1 VRVLGINDGHNAA
14 ACLYEDGQIIA
25 AVQEERLRRVK
36 NWSGMPTQAI
46 DFVLKTAGIS
56 PGRVD
61 WAAINGY
68 HAAFP
73 MTREQ
78 LLEEY
83 ERNNDWDKTAQRKLK
98 RMIRAGAKSLGM
110 LERIRSRRQDDRVKE
125 LLALGF
131 PRERI
136 VFVEHHTAHASAAY
150 YGLANFYDDILVL
163 TADGSGD
170 GVCASVSIGR
180 KGRLERLHQ
189 IPMAHS
195 LGNIYA
201 MVTFL
206 MGMVP
211 LEHEYKVM
219 GLAPYADPKGA
230 ERVFQK
236 FMGLIRFNP
245 RQPLGWEKT
254 ERCPET
260 YYSSRFF
267 RSLLERERFD
277 WIAGGLQRFTETILT
292 QWVSNCVRETG
303 VRSVALGGGI
313 FMNVK
318 VNKLIME
325 LPEVEELFI
334 YPSCGDE
341 TNAMGAAYCIY
352 AEKAG
357 IHKMAPLRDLY
368 WGPQFSDA
376 EVEDALRKFRFRS
389 PVQFQWVKNI
399 EHKVAERLANGFIV
413 ARHAGREE
421 FGARAL
427 GNRSILANPS
437 DPRVIRIINEA
448 IKARDFWMP
457 FAPSLLSERASD
469 YIVNPKRVPAP
480 YMILTFD
487 TSERR
492 RELTAAIHPY
502 DFTVRPQVVER
513 MWNPRYHAILKEFE
527 RLTGIGGL
535 LNTSFNLHGFPI
547 ASSPWDS
554 LDVFDRSGLTTLA
567 IENWLVEKK

>member
-1 VRVLGINDGHNAA
+1 MRVLGINDGHNAA

>member
-1 VRVLGINDGHNAA
+1 
-14 ACLYEDGQIIA
+14 
-25 AVQEERLRRVK
+25 
-36 NWSGMPTQAI
+36 MPTQAI

-236 FMGLIRFNP
+236 RRFW
-245 RQPLGWEKT
+245 QFWQK
-254 ERCPET
+254 
-260 YYSSRFF
+260 
-267 RSLLERERFD
+267 
-277 WIAGGLQRFTETILT
+277 AGG
-292 QWVSNCVRETG
+292 C
-303 VRSVALGGGI
+303 
-313 FMNVK
+313 
-318 VNKLIME
+318 
-325 LPEVEELFI
+325 
-334 YPSCGDE
+334 
-341 TNAMGAAYCIY
+341 
-352 AEKAG
+352 
-357 IHKMAPLRDLY
+357 
-368 WGPQFSDA
+368 
-376 EVEDALRKFRFRS
+376 
-389 PVQFQWVKNI
+389 
-399 EHKVAERLANGFIV
+399 
-413 ARHAGREE
+413 
-421 FGARAL
+421 
-427 GNRSILANPS
+427 
-437 DPRVIRIINEA
+437 
-448 IKARDFWMP
+448 
-457 FAPSLLSERASD
+457 
-469 YIVNPKRVPAP
+469 
-480 YMILTFD
+480 
-487 TSERR
+487 
-492 RELTAAIHPY
+492 
-502 DFTVRPQVVER
+502 
-513 MWNPRYHAILKEFE
+513 
-527 RLTGIGGL
+527 
-535 LNTSFNLHGFPI
+535 
-547 ASSPWDS
+547 
-554 LDVFDRSGLTTLA
+554 
-567 IENWLVEKK
+567 

>member
-1 VRVLGINDGHNAA
+1 MRVLGINDGHNAA

-150 YGLANFYDDILVL
+150 YGLANFYEDILVL

-303 VRSVALGGGI
+303 VRRVALGGGI

-399 EHKVAERLANGFIV
+399 EHKVAERLAEGCVV

-487 TSERR
+487 TSARR